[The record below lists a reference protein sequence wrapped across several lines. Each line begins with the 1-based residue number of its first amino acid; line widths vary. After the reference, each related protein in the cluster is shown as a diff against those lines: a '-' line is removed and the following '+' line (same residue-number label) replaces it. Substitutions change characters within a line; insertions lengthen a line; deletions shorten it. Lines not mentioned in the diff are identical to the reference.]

1 MSDAGASRVIR
12 APRAAV
18 YGALLDP
25 RAVERWRAPDGM
37 TAAVH
42 VWEPVTGGSFRVSLT
57 YDDPSRA
64 GKSAPGTDTY
74 RGTFTE
80 LVADTRL
87 VEVLEFET
95 DDSDV
100 AGPLTVTTTLADADG
115 GTRVTV
121 AFAGLPSA
129 VSPEDNA
136 TGTSMALANLAAL
149 VEAV

>member
-1 MSDAGASRVIR
+1 VSDPGATRVIR
-12 APRAAV
+12 ASRTAV
-18 YGALLDP
+18 YRALLDAE
-25 RAVERWRAPDGM
+25 AVGRWRAPDGM
-37 TAAVH
+37 TATVH
-42 VWEPVTGGSFRVSLT
+42 VWEPVAGGSFRVSLT

-74 RGTFTE
+74 RGTFAE

-95 DDSDV
+95 DDPDLV
-100 AGPLTVTTTLADADG
+100 GPLTVTTTLADAAG

-121 AFAGLPSA
+121 AFAGLPGA

-149 VEAV
+149 VEAG